1 MGKLRTLEVENVEDL
16 FLNQMFYRR
25 LFWLCWDRD
34 IDSVWTS
41 DCARQVS
48 FSSKVTSLE
57 FKETSSFYSEEGK
70 EAMCSHEEPPERF
83 VWGQD
88 SKWHYSKKP

>member
-34 IDSVWTS
+34 IDSVYGPVTV
-41 DCARQVS
+41 QGKLVS
-48 FSSKVTSLE
+48 
-57 FKETSSFYSEEGK
+57 
-70 EAMCSHEEPPERF
+70 PP
-83 VWGQD
+83 
-88 SKWHYSKKP
+88 KWPV